1 MLSKLRRLVFPP
13 DEYVIL
19 QVKPEREVVE
29 RIEEPVDPLEAE
41 ARFELGDGRFQ
52 LQAVRG
58 GAFGEMIWSEE
69 FGDPRQAREVDELRR
84 ELREIRSA
92 VESSSPSRAQPAQSF
107 EDQLKR
113 ATFESV
119 LDGELDVG
127 DARQIAA
134 LSAAFEGGAES
145 GLADS
150 VEDPKDLG
158 EIAGR
163 SVLKLLDDP
172 SQAEKLSESAGRA
185 ASGVLKGLQVE
196 PEQAAEQ
203 REKPDDGGEDDAQ
216 SRLDRLDA
224 GPTALDDLG
233 ADRGGPTTLDD
244 VRDEAEPP
252 GEPEEPAETITP
264 EADPD
269 PAAVADGGE
278 EDDEGDTSEK
288 DVAKAI

>member
-1 MLSKLRRLVFPP
+1 MIDIRSLLRRSP
-13 DEYVIL
+13 DEYRIIRSG
-19 QVKPEREVVE
+19 PNEERET
-29 RIEEPVDPLEAE
+29 IEDGLTDPPDADLYLLNHDLDPGTY
-41 ARFELGDGRFQ
+41 RCQGIRDNR
-52 LQAVRG
+52 
-58 GAFGEMIWSEE
+58 FGEVAWV
-69 FGDPRQAREVDELRR
+69 REVEDHRNSRRVEEL
-84 ELREIRSA
+84 EEEIRNLRAA
-92 VESSSPSRAQPAQSF
+92 VESSSPSPAQPAQSF

-119 LDGELDVG
+119 LDGELGVG
-127 DARQIAA
+127 DARQIAE
-134 LSAAFEGGAES
+134 LSAAFEGGAEA

-203 REKPDDGGEDDAQ
+203 RGEPDDGDEDEAQ
-216 SRLDRLDA
+216 SRLDLDP
-224 GPTALDDLG
+224 GPTTLDDLG

-244 VRDEAEPP
+244 VRDEAEVV
-252 GEPEEPAETITP
+252 EEAEEPITP
-264 EADPD
+264 EADAD
-269 PAAVADGGE
+269 EAEAVADGGE
-278 EDDEGDTSEK
+278 PDDDEPSEEE
-288 DVAKAI
+288 VADAI